1 MRSAIPANQRLSTT
15 LRYLATGQS
24 FEDFKFTTPI
34 ASQTFSK
41 IIFIFETCEAL
52 VTVLKDYIQVS

>member
-24 FEDFKFTTPI
+24 FEDLKFTTAI
-34 ASQTFSK
+34 APQTLSK
-41 IIFIFETCEAL
+41 IIIIETCEAL
-52 VTVLKDYIQVS
+52 VTVLKDCIQVS